1 MIVLD
6 TNVLSEVMRIMPDV
20 MVQNWMNQQ
29 HSETLYIT
37 SVTLA
42 EILFGI
48 AILPTGKR
56 KNMLLGPLKG
66 LLKIFE
72 GRILSFDDTA
82 ARCYAELAI
91 KAKSAGKGFPL
102 PDGYI
107 AAIAVAHHFMV
118 ASRDMAP
125 FQAAGVNVVN
135 PWED

>member
-6 TNVLSEVMRIMPDV
+6 TNVLSEVMRTIPDIT
-20 MVQNWMNQQ
+20 VQKWMNLQN
-29 HSETLYIT
+29 SDTLYIT

-48 AILPTGKR
+48 AVLPTGKR

-72 GRILSFDDTA
+72 GRMLSFDDTA
-82 ARCYAELAI
+82 ARCYAELAV
-91 KAKSAGKGFPL
+91 KAKSTGKDFPL

-118 ASRDMAP
+118 ASRDMAT
-125 FQAAGVNVVN
+125 FQAAGVTVVN